1 MDELIPDLVGEKDM
15 KSAWKNK
22 PLKIIGLILLFLID
36 WIIAL
41 IPAGFLDGLFKNVSI
56 GNNLKWLINAL
67 YNISFF
73 IIFIICLIIL
83 ILFEYLIIGSVVF
96 LVKKRKEK

>member
-36 WIIAL
+36 
-41 IPAGFLDGLFKNVSI
+41 
-56 GNNLKWLINAL
+56 
-67 YNISFF
+67 YHH
-73 IIFIICLIIL
+73 
-83 ILFEYLIIGSVVF
+83 YLQCHMF
-96 LVKKRKEK
+96 YRFHK